1 MPVKNTSHAVYI
13 YIYCVFS
20 LIRWMYW
27 TDVRSKRPKIE
38 SAWMD
43 GTSRRALVTTRLG
56 NPTGLTIDYSMG
68 NRIYWCDSKENLIE
82 SMAWDGSDRV
92 VVVNSGRFWSSVH
105 LHHKLSH
112 NENLVVVVNSIRF
125 WSCIYFNHKLS
136 HKENLIE
143 SMAWDGSDRMVVVNS
158 GRFWSWNFVFRYFF
172 CHIAEM

>member
-1 MPVKNTSHAVYI
+1 MPVKNTSHTV
-13 YIYCVFS
+13 YCVFS

-92 VVVNSGRFWSSVH
+92 VVVNSGRFWSCTSWRVFFILSINYPTRRIISLLSISVGFDPV
-105 LHHKLSH
+105 
-112 NENLVVVVNSIRF
+112 LV
-125 WSCIYFNHKLS
+125 CISTINCPTRRTS
-136 HKENLIE
+136 
-143 SMAWDGSDRMVVVNS
+143 
-158 GRFWSWNFVFRYFF
+158 
-172 CHIAEM
+172 